1 MYLSCYLPILYPL
14 AGRGGEADQQ
24 ECGGSLLPAT
34 RGETRCQWASGGEEW
49 QKVAFH
55 GVGSLEEFLQSAA
68 TLARKEIL
76 WWQGTYWGL
85 DQNDINDVIFKIG
98 LYFAWLGF
106 YNQMLIFPALF
117 GLFVFLYG
125 IVTMNMKTV
134 NYPGS
139 EVCHNET
146 MKSTVLCPEC
156 PENCDFRSAKTSTA
170 KFLWAAQTK
179 KGTACKLV

>member
-1 MYLSCYLPILYPL
+1 MV
-14 AGRGGEADQQ
+14 
-24 ECGGSLLPAT
+24 T
-34 RGETRCQWASGGEEW
+34 RYYC
-49 QKVAFH
+49 
-55 GVGSLEEFLQSAA
+55 
-68 TLARKEIL
+68 
-76 WWQGTYWGL
+76 GL
-85 DQNDINDVIFKIG
+85 DRNDINDVIFKIG

-156 PENCDFRSAKTSTA
+156 PENCDFRSELEITLNSVTQCFHSTH
-170 KFLWAAQTK
+170 FRRL
-179 KGTACKLV
+179 GTACKLYLVSYLFDNDMTVVFAFVISVWGEPI

>member
-1 MYLSCYLPILYPL
+1 MV
-14 AGRGGEADQQ
+14 
-24 ECGGSLLPAT
+24 T
-34 RGETRCQWASGGEEW
+34 RYYC
-49 QKVAFH
+49 
-55 GVGSLEEFLQSAA
+55 
-68 TLARKEIL
+68 
-76 WWQGTYWGL
+76 GL
-85 DQNDINDVIFKIG
+85 DRNDINDVIFKIG

-156 PENCDFRSAKTSTA
+156 PENCDFRSELEINLELSV
-170 KFLWAAQTK
+170 FIRLISGVWAPP
-179 KGTACKLV
+179 VSSI